1 MKRKQQPNLDS
12 FFNIPKKSKSDAVQ
26 EKGGKAVADDKFMN
40 FVDLTECEVDV
51 PQREGKPTSIT
62 TTTEEGNHRNAFQVL
77 MKNSKLIGKK
87 IRAGFLL
94 EFKDGKFTP
103 EFIVDENRVTAL
115 MQASEKGEYWSC
127 EVTLSN
133 FRWFCFP
140 TGYRDIQLHLF
151 SNLQPSYKH
160 SKATFQDET
169 PPKIHPGLLKSMI
182 QKGVRRRLVLK
193 VMKLTRQLALEN
205 PMELLRRMMII
216 CLEDAML
223 HPSLPI
229 IAWLM
234 VALAKGYIFHDIFS
248 SICVLV
254 LADFCISDYRDCYPP
269 EATIEEMIQTI
280 SNTFASNSNSQ
291 PPTPVLPSEPTINSE
306 TGNLP
311 CLFELIESKSW
322 RTLIASLFIRASYG
336 GMGFDR
342 MMLEK
347 YGLLWS
353 MRVLKFQSFTTKVL
367 NYPHTTL
374 EDFQVPFYLST
385 EYVFDLCGPVG
396 SSDCPQN
403 PWGVEMLKNFFNKKV
418 ANITTE
424 ASSSS
429 SSSSV
434 QKDYEPY
441 FTGISRELETA
452 LTNFNETPSM
462 NHQYKSSSSTCYIN
476 SMEDIILEGIDFHCD
491 WSLIPSLI
499 QSSKTQLIQY
509 FKDHPN
515 VVNLDNF
522 DDTQPTVEF
531 TFPEEGNSSKQD
543 KISANPTTE
552 IMEKDKLEGYL
563 RSVIWIFRSSVN
575 AHKLWPFLLSQSL
588 GFNTT
593 ASTILSPASLTKI
606 RSTDGYPLIY
616 FNEVSTHQLYEENT
630 LLKKNRLAGLWKI
643 ICIPIKN
650 YCEQKMRKF
659 R

>member
-12 FFNIPKKSKSDAVQ
+12 FFTIPKKSKSDVMQ

-40 FVDLTECEVDV
+40 FVDLTESEADI
-51 PQREGKPTSIT
+51 PQREGQPTSIAT
-62 TTTEEGNHRNAFQVL
+62 TIEEGNHRNAFQVL
-77 MKNSKLIGKK
+77 MKNSKLISKK

-94 EFKDGKFTP
+94 EFKEGKFTP
-103 EFIVDENRVTAL
+103 EFIVDESRVTAL

-140 TGYRDIQLHLF
+140 TGYREIQLHLF
-151 SNLQPSYKH
+151 SNLQPSYKQ

-169 PPKIHPGLLKSMI
+169 PLKIHPGLLKSMI

-193 VMKLTRQLALEN
+193 VMKLSRQLAVDN

-280 SNTFASNSNSQ
+280 SNTFASNNSQ
-291 PPTPVLPSEPTINSE
+291 PPTPVLSADSTNNNE

-353 MRVLKFQSFTTKVL
+353 TRVLKFQSLTSKVL
-367 NYPHTTL
+367 NYPNAPL
-374 EDFQVPFYLST
+374 EDFQVPVYLST
-385 EYVFDLCGPVG
+385 EYVLGLCGPVG

-403 PWGVEMLKNFFNKKV
+403 PWSVEMLKNFFSKKV
-418 ANITTE
+418 ANATSE
-424 ASSSS
+424 SSSS
-429 SSSSV
+429 SSSSA
-434 QKDYEPY
+434 QKDYEQY
-441 FTGISRELETA
+441 FAAISRELEMSLA
-452 LTNFNETPSM
+452 KFSETPLM
-462 NHQYKSSSSTCYIN
+462 NHQNKSSSATCYIN

-491 WSLIPSLI
+491 WSLIPALI

-522 DDTQPTVEF
+522 DDTQTTVEF
-531 TFPEEGNSSKQD
+531 TFPEEQNSSKQD
-543 KISANPTTE
+543 KTSSNPTTE

-563 RSVIWIFRSSVN
+563 KSVIWIFRSSVN
-575 AHKLWPFLLSQSL
+575 THKLWPFLLSHSL
-588 GFNTT
+588 TFHTK
-593 ASTILSPASLTKI
+593 SLTIPSPANCTNS
-606 RSTDGYPLIY
+606 RSNDRYPLIY
-616 FNEVSTHQLYEENT
+616 FNEVSSHQLYEENT